1 MKKTLI
7 YTLGLAALS
16 LGLSSCEED
25 YQAIEYPEAVS
36 SIPAPISNIVST
48 SLPGQIALNWD
59 LPESTDYYYMQV
71 SYFDHLMEKEV
82 VRVASSYADS
92 MLIDNTRAKF
102 GEYEFRFQ
110 TFSLANVGSEITTVT
125 AVSEKAPATVTISSS
140 KVNLTADQLS
150 TNNQEP
156 SEGPIANLVDGD
168 AGSFFHTRWSSPQI
182 PMPQYIQVDLA
193 EPIQAFQFYFQNRA
207 WSQVGAEI
215 VEIQISNDGENW
227 ETLTTIDG
235 GLPSGGGAEYTSE
248 IFEPENSFTFF
259 RYNVLQTYGSRN
271 YFNMAEFALFDVDI
285 QTYDPEL

>member
-1 MKKTLI
+1 MRNILI

-16 LGLSSCEED
+16 LGLTSCEED
-25 YQAIEYPEAVS
+25 FQAIEYPEAVN
-36 SIPAPISNIVST
+36 SIPAPVSNLVST
-48 SLPGQIALNWD
+48 PLPGQIALNWD
-59 LPESTDYYYMQV
+59 LPESTDYYYVQV
-71 SYFDHLMEKEV
+71 SYFDHLTDKEV

-110 TFSLANVGSEITTVT
+110 TFSLGKVGSDVTTVT
-125 AVSEKAPATVTISSS
+125 AVSDKAPATVTISSS

-193 EPIQAFQFYFQNRA
+193 EPIQAFQFYYQNRA
-207 WSQVGAEI
+207 WSQVGAQI

-227 ETLTTIDG
+227 ETIATIDA

-259 RYNVLQTYGSRN
+259 RYNVLQTYGSAN
-271 YFNMAEFALFDVDI
+271 YFNMAEFAMFDVDI